1 MSSDDRRNSEQ
12 PSDDSPWMNRSPSRS
27 KRSFYLLFQAC
38 KKSCYLIFHG
48 NSCDIIFQDHGTF
61 FSKIVLPFFQGGVIF
76 FSKVVLF
83 QGDVYYSF
91 PTSKKLLFKNH
102 LKNAS

>member
-1 MSSDDRRNSEQ
+1 MAVDSGIPFARKHMISVLASDMARTNAAHMTTIT
-12 PSDDSPWMNRSPSRS
+12 PII
-27 KRSFYLLFQAC
+27 FL
-38 KKSCYLIFHG
+38 SCSG
-48 NSCDIIFQDHGTF
+48 DCESCDIIFQDHGTF

-76 FSKVVLF
+76 FSKVVLS